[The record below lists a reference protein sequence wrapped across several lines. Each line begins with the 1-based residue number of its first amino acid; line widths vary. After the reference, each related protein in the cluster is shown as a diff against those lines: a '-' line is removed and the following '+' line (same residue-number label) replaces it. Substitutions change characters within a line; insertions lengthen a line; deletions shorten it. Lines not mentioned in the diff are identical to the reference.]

1 MSGRDRRPTTE
12 PVDGV
17 YEIDLEGESA
27 DDALREA
34 NEAAESVERKPGGSA
49 ASAGGAAPPDRG
61 ELDAMREK
69 YLRALADFDNY
80 RKRIER
86 ERAETARSAVAE
98 PLRGF
103 LGVVDNLDRAL
114 RAGGSLDDL
123 KSGVEMI
130 LRQTEDLL
138 KRYGVEEID
147 AVGQPFDPA
156 IHEAVIRCEDPGA
169 EEQTVSEQFQKG
181 YRYHGRL
188 LRPAMVKVAV
198 PKEGDGAGD
207 DEGDD

>member
-1 MSGRDRRPTTE
+1 VSPGRNRRPTTE

-27 DDALREA
+27 EDALRAAREA
-34 NEAAESVERKPGGSA
+34 VESSVATGPS
-49 ASAGGAAPPDRG
+49 GARSGEDAPPDGG

-86 ERAETARSAVAE
+86 ERGETARSAVAE

-156 IHEAVIRCEDPGA
+156 IHEAVIRYEDPEA